1 MICRNAIKGNPLKLP
16 LYSKNIFCITL
27 GLWVGRV
34 GRVGR
39 AYKKNNRKSL
49 TKHLKV
55 LKSWVGRARG
65 GWGAAPAESKLHL
78 RLFKLRPKK
87 PLQPTCLIYFALYN
101 MENTN
106 TCTQK
111 YKYKQTQ
118 L

>member
-1 MICRNAIKGNPLKLP
+1 MHKNNFLKHWAGGLVGHEEGGVQTAI
-16 LYSKNIFCITL
+16 
-27 GLWVGRV
+27 R
-34 GRVGR
+34 
-39 AYKKNNRKSL
+39 NNRKSL
-49 TKHLKV
+49 TKHLK
-55 LKSWVGRARG
+55 LPKSWVGRARG